1 MNVARGYIGRVML
14 ALMFAGSA
22 GISTAQE
29 VASAERP
36 GVAAM
41 LEEVTPAVVNIAVT
55 GTATLPQN
63 PLYNDPYFR
72 RFFDVPEQPQTQ
84 PTLAVGSGVII
95 DAENGYVLTNH
106 HVVENADSIEITLHD
121 KRRLQAKLIGSDAG
135 TDIALLQ
142 VDATDLKEIPQ
153 SDSATLKVG
162 DFVAAIGNPFGLGQ
176 TVTTG
181 IVSALGRSGI
191 SAENYEDFIQTDAS
205 INPGNS
211 GGALV
216 DFDGRLVGINSA
228 IISPGGGNVG
238 IGFAVPINMAKA
250 VVDQLIEFGEIRRGL
265 LGVNIQDFTPD
276 VAEALKMD
284 LDGGAVV
291 SRVEP
296 DSAADEAGLQA
307 GDVIVGVNGDDIESA
322 SQLRNTIGLIRAG
335 SEVEIEF
342 IREDRHMTVN
352 AELGSANQAPDT
364 TASAPTSGVLDGAE
378 LGSVDRNA
386 PASGALVLS
395 VEQGSRAWN
404 NGLRPNDIITA
415 VNRNAVDSPEEVEE
429 LLASNTGTLALS
441 VLREG
446 QMLFMIVR

>member
-1 MNVARGYIGRVML
+1 MNVTQGYISRVML
-14 ALMFAGSA
+14 ALLFAGTV

-29 VASAERP
+29 IASKERP

-41 LEEVTPAVVNIAVT
+41 LEAVTPSVVNISVT

-72 RFFDVPEQPQTQ
+72 RFFDLPEQPQTR
-84 PTLAVGSGVII
+84 PTLSVGSGVII
-95 DAENGYVLTNH
+95 DSAKGYVLTNH
-106 HVVENADSIEITLHD
+106 HVVADSESIEITLHD

-142 VDATDLKEIPQ
+142 VEASGLKAIPQ

-191 SAENYEDFIQTDAS
+191 NTEGYEDFIQTDAS

-238 IGFAVPINMAKA
+238 IGFAVPINMAKSI
-250 VVDQLIEFGEIRRGL
+250 VEQLIEFGEVRRGL

-296 DSAADEAGLQA
+296 GSAADEAGIQP
-307 GDVIVGVNGDDIESA
+307 GDVIVGVNGSEIVSA
-322 SQLRNTIGLIRAG
+322 SDLRNTIGLVRAG
-335 SEVEIEF
+335 SEVEIELL
-342 IREDRHMTVN
+342 RGDRRMTVN
-352 AELGSANQAPDT
+352 AELGNNNQPAA
-364 TASAPTSGVLDGAE
+364 TAGRAASSDVLDGAE
-378 LGSVDRNA
+378 LGSVPRNS
-386 PASGALVLS
+386 PASGVLVVN

-404 NGLRPNDIITA
+404 NGLRSNDIITA
-415 VNRNAVDSPEEVEE
+415 VNRTEVGSPDELEE
-429 LLASNTGTLALS
+429 LLEASRGTLALS
-441 VLREG
+441 ILREG
-446 QMLFMIVR
+446 QTLFMIVR